1 MHAAVNNTLSDDTL
15 ASDNP
20 PRRTVLAAT
29 AVTAGALVAAGA
41 APTAAAH
48 AASTAAAPLRPLGA
62 GPDDPILRV
71 DRELLRMKLGPAP
84 KPVPLTLSTSSKDA
98 FSVDVSS
105 TTGRTTVGA
114 GPRARQGAK
123 VTVKVSAGRDAVV
136 WVVPKKTG
144 EPFGP
149 ADQLDVSSVHDG
161 TTVAV
166 WIEPTAGEWRHAGPD
181 DEELDLGIVAV
192 HAAQLRKGEGQEIIM
207 WSSPRQR
214 NKDGS
219 PKADPGRK
227 GQWLWN
233 IYGLDDMEARALDVK
248 KLTTTDRV
256 MDAHGGPDRQNIF
269 CGGSA
274 HLPDGR
280 LFVAGGH
287 VVPPDL
293 AQHKGHTSNG
303 GHMHIYDPT
312 EAGGWT
318 LVDQPMNQVRWYPT
332 VTCLPDG
339 RMLITSGSRK
349 VLEGNG
355 NDGGADGFW
364 TSSGNSYEIFDPATE
379 QLVRLGTVRLIDT
392 GKLGKKESLATYPYV
407 YVLPKGPDDGA
418 AVALVES
425 NRAWLYEY
433 VPDSDTPLQR
443 ADRVYRMRTR
453 GSRSYPTYG
462 SMVLLPFQADS
473 PRARILA
480 VGGQHES
487 QTDHRTLSA
496 DQPSTATAEILDL
509 DTSQDLAGQRSWRR
523 VGNLRHGRV
532 LCDATLLADGSVLV
546 SGGSANGWG
555 DMNKNPVKQAELFDP
570 ETEKFTPAAS
580 NLTDRRYHSTAL
592 LQPDGTL
599 LKAGSTG
606 GFGNERNPG
615 DKGYKWTSVHTDAE
629 RYYPPYLWRGPRAS
643 IGGITSG
650 GDEAGSGDSG
660 DSGEAQVLRYGSSF
674 TLSMAGSSVDGRTR
688 VAIVR
693 LGSTTHGNEMD
704 QRYVRLDVRDRRE
717 TDTGWELNVAVPANP
732 ASAPPGDYYVLV
744 VDSTGVPSEAHLVR
758 LGS

>member
-1 MHAAVNNTLSDDTL
+1 MNSTQSDHTPDIC
-15 ASDNP
+15 NP
-20 PRRTVLAAT
+20 PRRSVLAAT
-29 AVTAGALVAAGA
+29 AVTAGVLVAAAGTAPTAGA
-41 APTAAAH
+41 APLSPH
-48 AASTAAAPLRPLGA
+48 RAPGS
-62 GPDDPILRV
+62 GPDDPVLRA
-71 DRELLRMKLGPAP
+71 DRELLRVKLTSAP
-84 KPVPLTLSTSSKDA
+84 KPVPLTLSTSSKEP

-123 VTVKVSAGRDAVV
+123 VTVKVAAGKDAVV

-144 EPFGP
+144 DPFGP

-161 TTVAV
+161 TTVPV

-181 DEELDLGIVAV
+181 DKELDLEIVAV
-192 HAAQLRKGEGQEIIM
+192 HAAQLRKGAGQEIIM

-219 PKADPGRK
+219 PKPDPGQK

-233 IYGLDDMEARALDVK
+233 VYGLDDMEARALDVAT
-248 KLTTTDRV
+248 LRTTDRI
-256 MDAHGGPDRQNIF
+256 MDGNGGPDRQNIF

-287 VVPPDL
+287 VIPPGL
-293 AQHKGHTSNG
+293 SHEGHSSNG

-312 EAGGWT
+312 KSGGWT
-318 LVDQPMNQVRWYPT
+318 LVDQPMSQVRWYPT

-339 RMLITSGSRK
+339 RMLISSGSRK

-355 NDGGADGFW
+355 NDGDADGFW

-379 QLVRLGTVRLIDT
+379 QLVDLGTVRLIDT
-392 GKLGKKESLATYPYV
+392 KKLGKRESLATYPYV

-418 AVALVES
+418 ALALVES
-425 NRAWLYEY
+425 NRTWLYDY
-433 VPDSDTPLQR
+433 APDSDTPLQR
-443 ADRVYRMRTR
+443 ADRVYRMRTK

-462 SMVLLPFQADS
+462 SMVLLPIEADS

-509 DTSQDLAGQRSWRR
+509 DASRDLADQRAWRR
-523 VGNLRHGRV
+523 IPGLRNGRV

-555 DMNKNPVKQAELFDP
+555 DMNKNPVKQSELFDP
-570 ETEKFTPAAS
+570 VTEKFTPAAS

-599 LKAGSTG
+599 FKAGSTG

-615 DKGYKWTSVHTDAE
+615 DKGYKWTYTHTDAE
-629 RYYPPYLWRGPRAS
+629 RYYPPYLWRGPRPS
-643 IGGITSG
+643 IGELTSTG
-650 GDEAGSGDSG
+650 GE
-660 DSGEAQVLRYGSSF
+660 VLRYGGEF
-674 TLSMAGSSVDGRTR
+674 TLPVSGASADGRTR
-688 VAIVR
+688 VAVVR

-704 QRYVRLDVRDRRE
+704 QRYVWLDVRERRE
-717 TDTGWELNVAVPANP
+717 TDTGWELTVAVPANP
-732 ASAPPGDYYVLV
+732 ASAPPGDYYVLA
-744 VDSTGVPSEAHLVR
+744 VDSAGVPSEAKLVR
-758 LGS
+758 LGA

>member
-1 MHAAVNNTLSDDTL
+1 MNTLSDEIPTPCD
-15 ASDNP
+15 P

-29 AVTAGALVAAGA
+29 AATAGALVAAGPV
-41 APTAAAH
+41 PTAH
-48 AASTAAAPLRPLGA
+48 AAGSAPSRPLGA
-62 GPDDPILRV
+62 GPDDPVLRV
-71 DRELLRMKLGPAP
+71 DRELLRMKLGPTAE
-84 KPVPLTLSTSSKDA
+84 PVPLTLSTSSKKA

-114 GPRARQGAK
+114 GRRGRQGAK
-123 VTVKVSAGRDAVV
+123 VTVKVSADNDAVV

-144 EPFGP
+144 DPFGP

-166 WIEPTAGEWRHAGPD
+166 WIEPTAGEWRHAGHD
-181 DEELDLGIVAV
+181 DKALDLGIVAV
-192 HAAQLRKGEGQEIIM
+192 HAAQLRKGAGQEIIM
-207 WSSPRQR
+207 WSSPRKR

-233 IYGLDDMEARALDVK
+233 IYGLDDMEARALDVA

-287 VVPPDL
+287 VIPPSM
-293 AQHKGHTSNG
+293 AHHGHTSNG
-303 GHMHIYDPT
+303 GHMHIYDPAKT
-312 EAGGWT
+312 GGWT
-318 LVDQPMNQVRWYPT
+318 LIDQPMEQVRWYPT

-355 NDGGADGFW
+355 NDGDADGFW

-379 QLVRLGTVRLIDT
+379 QLVRLASVRLIDT
-392 GKLGKKESLATYPYV
+392 EKLGKKESLATYPYV
-407 YVLPKGPDDGA
+407 YVLPKGPDGGA
-418 AVALVES
+418 AIALVES

-433 VPDSDTPLQR
+433 VRDSDTPLQR
-443 ADRVYRMRTR
+443 ADRVYRMRTL

-462 SMVLLPFQADS
+462 SMVLLPFRADS

-496 DQPSTATAEILDL
+496 DQPSTATAEILDI
-509 DTSQDLAGQRSWRR
+509 DTSQDLARQKPWRR
-523 VGNLRHGRV
+523 VGGLTHGRV

-555 DMNKNPVKQAELFDP
+555 DMNKNPVKQAEIFDP
-570 ETEKFTPAAS
+570 ETEKFSPAGS

-599 LKAGSTG
+599 FKAGSTG
-606 GFGNERNPG
+606 GFGDERNPG

-629 RYYPPYLWRGPRAS
+629 RFYPPYLWRGPRAS
-643 IGGITSG
+643 IGDITSG
-650 GDEAGSGDSG
+650 GGDASRG
-660 DSGEAQVLRYGSSF
+660 GKQVLRYRSDF
-674 TLSMAGSSVDGRTR
+674 TLSVAGSSVDDRTR

-704 QRYVRLDVRDRRE
+704 QRYVWLDVRGRRE
-717 TDTGWELNVAVPANP
+717 TETGWELNVAVPANP

-744 VDSTGVPSEAHLVR
+744 VDSTGVPSEAELVR
-758 LGS
+758 LGA